1 MGKIRKQE
9 ESQLKMEM
17 WFKRQAEVL
26 DSEARN
32 KKLKEEKKKE
42 EIRLKSKEE
51 NMKKAKANEAFR
63 FWLKKKEEEKKM
75 GRGSGSFQATQGT
88 QGTHGTHGT
97 QGSNKY
103 YNSHQGTHSSN
114 SGSTKAFS
122 RKQKIPIGPYSNAK
136 DLKRIQ
142 QRLLSSSSAGSNNV
156 YSQENNEI
164 NEMNH
169 IENHMNQSD
178 YEEDKQ
184 EMYSKEN
191 IEDSL
196 QELSSIKKDTP
207 AQDQEIPDYD

>member
-1 MGKIRKQE
+1 
-9 ESQLKMEM
+9 MEI
-17 WFKRQAEVL
+17 WFKRQAELL
-26 DSEARN
+26 DSESRN
-32 KKLKEEKKKE
+32 KKLKEDKKKE
-42 EIRLKSKEE
+42 EIRLKLKEE

-75 GRGSGSFQATQGT
+75 GRGSGSFQMTHGTQGT
-88 QGTHGTHGT
+88 QGTQGS

-103 YNSHQGTHSSN
+103 YNSHQGSN
-114 SGSTKAFS
+114 TASTKAFS

-136 DLKRIQ
+136 DLRKMQ
-142 QRLLSSSSAGSNNV
+142 QRLLSSSSVGSNNV
-156 YSQENNEI
+156 YSQDQDNIETNQ
-164 NEMNH
+164 MNH
-169 IENHMNQSD
+169 MDQIENIEPQSD

-207 AQDQEIPDYD
+207 APDQEIADYD